1 MHSDSLNTPENLAGS
16 GQQDAEAERLN
27 VRRELTD
34 AWEEDFLFL
43 TEEEFDSAVIGV
55 QERIGQPAV
64 IAYDT
69 AKIIEIL
76 SRSMTRDEAWEYFEF
91 NILGAYVGEKTPV
104 FVTPI

>member
-1 MHSDSLNTPENLAGS
+1 MHSDGLNTPENLAGS
-16 GQQDAEAERLN
+16 GQQASEDRLN

>member
-1 MHSDSLNTPENLAGS
+1 MHSESLNTPENSAGS
-16 GQQDAEAERLN
+16 GQQASEERLN
-27 VRRELTD
+27 IRTELTD

-69 AKIIEIL
+69 AKIIDIL